1 MPFPYRMAWRETRA
15 AWRHFVYF
23 FVCIALGVAAL
34 VGVGLF
40 GANLD
45 RAIQREARSLM
56 AADVELRTNRALTP
70 EGEFVL
76 ESLDNRGIAR
86 MRLSEL
92 VAMAAAPSGTQ
103 LVELK
108 AVEAGYPFYGKL
120 RSEPENAL
128 ATLLGPGG
136 EFFTLVQEALLIRLN
151 LSVGDAIKIGRTE
164 FRIAGVLKKE
174 PDRAAGA
181 FSFGPRVLISRR
193 GLDATQLIQP
203 GSRVTHRHLFKLPE
217 TLSARAVQAELARTF
232 PDKTVRVTSYQEA
245 QPILRRFLG
254 QMTMYLGLVGLIA
267 LIVGGIGVAGSVRA
281 FLKEKLETIA
291 VLKALGAESSLVLR
305 VYLVQTLLL
314 GLLGSVAGAALG
326 AGLQFALPPL
336 MAQWLPLDLDF
347 HAAPLPVVRG
357 IAMGLLTTGL
367 FAFWP
372 LLEVRHVRPN
382 RIFRREATDEPAGV
396 PGKLAW
402 IVSVLLVLALSGL
415 ALWQAGSWRAAGLF
429 IGALILALVLLRGTA
444 WLVVRLA
451 LFVAGARASIGM
463 GSDAPVFTHPPPVR
477 QDAPFSSGPRARAGR
492 AGRSLSLPGRSLI
505 WRQGVANL
513 YRPGSQTK
521 TILVSVGV
529 GVMVIL
535 AVLLVER
542 NMLWEIG
549 ENVPADAP
557 SFFFIDIQPDQQET
571 FARLLGQRGHAE
583 AKLTP
588 LVRSR
593 LWALNGRPVRSEDH
607 EGREHGWYFTREYVL
622 TFQQELPK
630 DNVVTK
636 GTWWD
641 GSGLSADVSSQVAR
655 VSVEEE
661 AAHRLGLDLGSTVEF
676 DIQGAKVSGRVT
688 SIRKVDWG
696 NMSTNFYFVFE
707 PGALDGA
714 PMTYVATARVGPDE
728 EVPLQRAVVARF
740 PNVSA
745 INIRDVLESVARV
758 VDRISLVIRFMAGLT
773 ILAGLIVLAGALAAT
788 RFRRIYEAMILK
800 AVGATRGE
808 VARTFAVEYAL
819 LGGAAGVI
827 GAGLAGLLAWG
838 VARWILDVKWLF
850 QPQTIAWGVVATM
863 LATIV
868 VGFLSTF
875 RILGQKP
882 LPVLRRE

>member
-1 MPFPYRMAWRETRA
+1 MAWRETRA
-15 AWRHFVYF
+15 AWRHFTYF
-23 FVCIALGVAAL
+23 FICIALGVAAL

-40 GANLD
+40 AANLD

-56 AADVELRTNRALTP
+56 AGDVELRTNRALTP
-70 EGEFVL
+70 EGESILKAL
-76 ESLDNRGIAR
+76 EDRGIAR
-86 MRLSEL
+86 IHLSEL

-108 AVEAGYPFYGKL
+108 AIEAGYPFYGKL
-120 RSEPENAL
+120 RSEPEGAL
-128 ATLLGPGG
+128 AMVLRS
-136 EFFTLVQEALLIRLN
+136 EEAYFALVQEALLIRLN
-151 LSVGDAIKIGRTE
+151 LSVGDTIKIGQTE

-193 GLDATQLIQP
+193 GLDAAQLLQP
-203 GSRVTHRHLFKLPE
+203 GSRVTNRHLFKLPE
-217 TLSARAVQAELARTF
+217 TLDARAIQAELAHTF

-267 LIVGGIGVAGSVRA
+267 LIVGGIGVASSVRA

-291 VLKALGAESSLVLR
+291 VLKALGAESSLILH
-305 VYLVQTLLL
+305 VYLIQTLLL
-314 GLLGSVAGAALG
+314 GLLGSVAGAVLG
-326 AGLQFALPPL
+326 AALQLALPPL
-336 MAQWLPLDLDF
+336 MVQWLPMELDF
-347 HAAPLPVVRG
+347 HVAPLPIARG

-372 LLEVRHVRPN
+372 LLEVRYVRPN
-382 RIFRREATDEPAGV
+382 RIFRGEAIDEPAGG

-402 IVSVLLVLALSGL
+402 IVSILLVLALSGL

-429 IGALILALVLLRGTA
+429 IGALILALGLLRGAA
-444 WLVVRLA
+444 WLVVSLA
-451 LFVAGARASIGM
+451 RKL
-463 GSDAPVFTHPPPVR
+463 
-477 QDAPFSSGPRARAGR
+477 PRWRPLA
-492 AGRSLSLPGRSLI
+492 
-505 WRQGVANL
+505 WRQAVANL

-535 AVLLVER
+535 AVVLLER

-549 ENVPADAP
+549 ENIPADAP
-557 SFFFIDIQPDQQET
+557 SFFFIDIQPDQRQAFT
-571 FARLLGQRGHAE
+571 RLLGELGHPD

-593 LWALNGRPVRSEDH
+593 LGALNGRPIRSADH
-607 EGREHGWYFTREYVL
+607 EDREHGWYFTREYVL
-622 TFQQELPK
+622 TFQQNLPK

-636 GTWWD
+636 GTWWESPPTSD
-641 GSGLSADVSSQVAR
+641 GVPPQVGR

-714 PMTYVATARVGPDE
+714 PMTYVATARVNSKE
-728 EVPLQRAVVARF
+728 EVPMQRAVVAQF
-740 PNVSA
+740 PNVSV
-745 INIRDVLESVARV
+745 INIRDVLDSVARV
-758 VDRISLVIRFMAGLT
+758 VDRISLVIRFMAALTIVAGLT
-773 ILAGLIVLAGALAAT
+773 VLAGALAAT

-800 AVGATRGE
+800 AIGATRGE

-838 VARWILDVKWLF
+838 VVKWILDGKWLF
-850 QPQTIAWGVVATM
+850 QPQAIAWGVVATI
-863 LATIV
+863 LATILI
-868 VGFLSTF
+868 GFLSTF